1 MAILLSVFSN
11 QSILIVS
18 WEHSFKRQIMRK
30 VLFLLSVI
38 IFTAS
43 CQDKTVYTLKGR
55 VEGIANDTKIYL
67 CEDLYRTV
75 IIDSTTIKDGQFAF
89 NEKLEKPVVRT
100 LKVSGSSIKQKDVNN
115 IASVS
120 SLVVMEPEKTTE
132 VTINAKGFIVEHK
145 GSPLMEKNID
155 FWAGLGQS
163 EAPDSELLINMIK
176 ENKDNALGM
185 FYFANITALINSNSE
200 KLKELYP
207 LFSDKRGQ
215 DEKVDTMLEYIVRMS
230 DYKETECNKEEY

>member
-38 IFTAS
+38 IFSAS

-55 VEGIANDTKIYL
+55 VEGIANGTKIYL

-75 IIDSTTIKDGQFAF
+75 IIDSTMIKDGQFAF

-132 VTINAKGFIVEHK
+132 VTINAKGFILEHK

-155 FWAGLGQS
+155 FWARLGQS

-230 DYKETECNKEEY
+230 DYKETKCNKVEY

>member
-55 VEGIANDTKIYL
+55 VEGIANGTKIYL

-75 IIDSTTIKDGQFAF
+75 IIDSTMIKDGQFAF

-100 LKVSGSSIKQKDVNN
+100 LKVSGSSINQKDVNN

-145 GSPLMEKNID
+145 GSLLMEKNID

-185 FYFANITALINSNSE
+185 YYFANITALINSNSE

-215 DEKVDTMLEYIVRMS
+215 DEKVDAMLEYIVRMS
-230 DYKETECNKEEY
+230 DYKETECNKVEY

>member
-18 WEHSFKRQIMRK
+18 WKHSFKRQIMRK

-38 IFTAS
+38 IFIAS
-43 CQDKTVYTLKGR
+43 CQDKTAYTLKGR
-55 VEGIANDTKIYL
+55 AEGIANDTKIYL

-132 VTINAKGFIVEHK
+132 VTINAKGFILEHK

-230 DYKETECNKEEY
+230 DYKETECNKVEY